1 MPTPPGLRS
10 PGLDAMSSASRP
22 PLPTPSILP
31 VLMAVPYSPP
41 ARMSPTRWSRSSKS
55 LWFESRSTC
64 RKSEVPRLTEN
75 PRFLIYHHCFR
86 FLVPR
91 TFLMSD
97 QRQLFGT
104 DGIRGIAG
112 EFPLTKQST
121 YLIGRALGH
130 DLLRN
135 TPRPQAVIGQDTR
148 ESSCW
153 IADRV
158 SEGLAAVGVDVHSAG
173 VITTPGV
180 AYLARSRKMA
190 AGVVISASHNPWTD
204 NGIKVFSGDGFK
216 LTDARELAIEK
227 EIFAQ
232 LENPA
237 SADDTALK
245 VPRPSLPGEAELRH
259 AYIKSLAAS
268 VSSDL
273 SKLRVLVDC
282 ANGAATAEAPE
293 LFRTL
298 GIQATFTCT
307 SPNGK
312 NINDGCGA
320 LHPEILAKAVAES
333 NGKFDLGVTFD
344 GDADRALF
352 CDAAGRVINGDAVLL
367 AAARDMRAQGKLK
380 ADTVV
385 STTMSNMGLEIALK
399 TSGVRMLRANVGDKY
414 VLEEM
419 LKTGATLGGEQSG
432 HIIFR
437 DEDSTTGD
445 GLLTALRL
453 MDIIV
458 RAGRP
463 LAELVAD
470 LKVFPQKIQNVRVR
484 EKVPF
489 KQVPAIQ
496 SAIEAAERE
505 LDGNGRVVVRYSGT
519 EALARVMV
527 EADSKEKMESVTA
540 AIAEE
545 IQKA

>member
-1 MPTPPGLRS
+1 
-10 PGLDAMSSASRP
+10 MS
-22 PLPTPSILP
+22 
-31 VLMAVPYSPP
+31 
-41 ARMSPTRWSRSSKS
+41 
-55 LWFESRSTC
+55 
-64 RKSEVPRLTEN
+64 
-75 PRFLIYHHCFR
+75 
-86 FLVPR
+86 
-91 TFLMSD
+91 

-104 DGIRGIAG
+104 DGIRGVAG
-112 EFPLTKQST
+112 EFPLTTQST

-130 DLLRN
+130 DLVRN
-135 TPRPQAVIGQDTR
+135 NAKPQAVIGQDTR
-148 ESSCW
+148 ESSRW

-227 EIFAQ
+227 EIFA
-232 LENPA
+232 LLDNPA

-245 VPRPSLPGEAELRH
+245 IPGPSLPGEARLRH

-268 VSSDL
+268 VQSDL

-282 ANGAATAEAPE
+282 ANGAAAAEAPE
-293 LFRTL
+293 LFGNL
-298 GIQATFTCT
+298 GIQATFTHI

-312 NINDGCGA
+312 NINENCGA
-320 LHPEILAKAVAES
+320 LHPQILGKAVEES
-333 NGKFDLGVTFD
+333 KGKFDFGVTFD

-352 CDAAGRVINGDAVLL
+352 CDASGRIVNGDAVLL
-367 AAARDMRAQGKLK
+367 AAARDLHAQGKLK
-380 ADTVV
+380 ADTLV

-399 TSGVRMLRANVGDKY
+399 KSGIRMLRANVGDKY

-419 LKTGATLGGEQSG
+419 LKTGAALGGEQSG

-437 DEDSTTGD
+437 DGDSTTGD

-458 RAGRP
+458 HSGKS
-463 LAELVAD
+463 LTDLVAD
-470 LKVFPQKIQNVRVR
+470 LKVFPQKIQNIRVR

-489 KQVPAIQ
+489 AQVPAIQ
-496 SAIEAAERE
+496 SAIESAERE
-505 LDGNGRVVVRYSGT
+505 LNGNGRVVVRYSGT

-527 EADSKEKMESVTA
+527 EAESEEKMQAITA
-540 AIAEE
+540 AIATE
-545 IQKA
+545 IQKALGI